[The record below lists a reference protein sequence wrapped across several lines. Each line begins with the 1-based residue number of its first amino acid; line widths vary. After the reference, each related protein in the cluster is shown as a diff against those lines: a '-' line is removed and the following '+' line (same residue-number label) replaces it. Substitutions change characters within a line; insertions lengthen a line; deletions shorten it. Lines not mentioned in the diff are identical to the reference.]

1 MLTESNYEIWPS
13 CIAIS
18 VVLALVFKVS
28 VHHLSICHPSSI
40 DSFQEAKMDV
50 VIAFV
55 LFGTAGAFWMYSKNR
70 SPIIGLFLGGL
81 LNIIGLLIIFFIK
94 SKSDTTP
101 VTVSNSSS
109 VQKPT
114 FSGSRFA
121 QDSGKGFLFNYASNT
136 KGSELP
142 LEFAIVDL
150 ETSGLEPGN
159 ARVIEIA
166 ILLVNSNGEVQ
177 EEYATLINP
186 GNGQVGPTFIHHI
199 TEEAVLSA
207 PSFQDVAGDI
217 LNRFKNRIIVA
228 HHAAFEDKFLAA
240 EFKRA
245 GIKVPPLPALDTLWL
260 SRQVVDLPNYKM
272 QTVLQHYGIEEID
285 LHTALGDVR
294 ALNKIL
300 PTLIN
305 QASTILFPTLHSELP
320 KIEPSGKQKT
330 RVTNLKKGEKGWI
343 NSLLE
348 KLPESGS
355 EITSEIEA
363 DYLDL
368 LTQVLSDGKIIGDE
382 AKALSR
388 LAGEAGL
395 GRNQL
400 ITLHERFVKQ
410 LRAQAEADGNVDPIE
425 LKQIENTIKGLSLE

>member
-1 MLTESNYEIWPS
+1 MDL
-13 CIAIS
+13 
-18 VVLALVFKVS
+18 VLAF
-28 VHHLSICHPSSI
+28 
-40 DSFQEAKMDV
+40 V
-50 VIAFV
+50 V
-55 LFGTAGAFWMYSKNR
+55 FGTAGALWMKRKGR
-70 SPIIGLFLGGL
+70 SPMVGFFLGGI
-81 LNIIGLLIIFFIK
+81 LNIIGLAIIFFMK
-94 SKSDTTP
+94 DQSGATP
-101 VTVSNSSS
+101 VKESSGS
-109 VQKPT
+109 TYQKPT
-114 FSGSRFA
+114 YSGSRFA
-121 QDSGKGFLFNYASNT
+121 QDSGKGSLFHYASNS

-142 LEFAIVDL
+142 MEFAIVDL
-150 ETSGLEPGN
+150 ETSGLEPSN

-166 ILLVNSNGEVQ
+166 ILLANSKGEIQ

-207 PSFQDVAGDI
+207 PTFQEVAGDI
-217 LNRFKNRIIVA
+217 LKKFENRIIVA

-260 SRQVVDLPNYKM
+260 SREVVDLPNYKM
-272 QTVLQHYGIEEID
+272 QTVLQHYGVEEID

-305 QASTILFPTLHSELP
+305 QASAILFPTAHSVMPQVEL
-320 KIEPSGKQKT
+320 SGKQKT

-355 EITSEIEA
+355 SVTSEIES

-368 LTQVLSDGKIIGDE
+368 LTQVLADGKIIGDE
-382 AKALSR
+382 AKALSK
-388 LAGEAGL
+388 LAGEAWL
-395 GRNQL
+395 GRNQVVQ
-400 ITLHERFVKQ
+400 LHESFIQQ
-410 LRAQAEADGNVDPIE
+410 LRKQAEADGNVDAAE
-425 LKQIENTIKGLSLE
+425 LKLIENAIKALNLS

>member
-1 MLTESNYEIWPS
+1 
-13 CIAIS
+13 
-18 VVLALVFKVS
+18 
-28 VHHLSICHPSSI
+28 
-40 DSFQEAKMDV
+40 MDV

-55 LFGTAGAFWMYSKNR
+55 LFGTAGAYWMYSKNR

-81 LNIIGLLIIFFIK
+81 LNLIGLLIIFFIK
-94 SKSDTTP
+94 AKPVVSARLKSNTT
-101 VTVSNSSS
+101 SY
-109 VQKPT
+109 QKPT
-114 FSGSRFA
+114 YFGSRFA
-121 QDSGKGFLFNYASNT
+121 QDSGEGSLFRYASNS

-150 ETSGLEPGN
+150 ETSGLEPN
-159 ARVIEIA
+159 NSRVIEIA
-166 ILLVNSNGEVQ
+166 ILLVNSSGEIE

-207 PSFQDVAGDI
+207 PTFKEVTGDI
-217 LNRFKNRIIVA
+217 LKRFENRIIVA

-245 GIKVPPLPALDTLWL
+245 GIVVPPLPAIDTLLL
-260 SRQVVDLPNYKM
+260 SRQVVELPNYKM

-294 ALNKIL
+294 ALHKIL
-300 PTLIN
+300 PILIN
-305 QASTILFPTLHSELP
+305 QASTILFPTVHSDLP

-343 NSLLE
+343 HSLLE
-348 KLPESGS
+348 KLPENRSD
-355 EITSEIEA
+355 ITSDTEIV
-363 DYLDL
+363 YLEL
-368 LTQVLSDGKIIGDE
+368 LGQVLADGKIIGDE
-382 AKALSR
+382 AKALSK

-400 ITLHERFVKQ
+400 DALHRAFVKQ
-410 LRAQAEADGNVDPIE
+410 LRAQAAADGVVDPTE
-425 LKQIENTIKGLSLE
+425 LKQIENAIKNLSLD

>member
-1 MLTESNYEIWPS
+1 
-13 CIAIS
+13 
-18 VVLALVFKVS
+18 
-28 VHHLSICHPSSI
+28 
-40 DSFQEAKMDV
+40 MDV
-50 VIAFV
+50 LLAFV
-55 LFGTAGAFWMYSKNR
+55 VFGTLGAIWMKRKGR
-70 SPIIGLFLGGL
+70 SPMIGFFLGGI
-81 LNIIGLLIIFFIK
+81 LNIIGMVVIFFIK
-94 SKSDTTP
+94 DKTSSA
-101 VTVSNSSS
+101 VESNTKAPSI
-109 VQKPT
+109 QKPT
-114 FSGSRFA
+114 YSGSRFA
-121 QDSGKGFLFNYASNT
+121 QDSGKGLLFHYASNA

-166 ILLVNSNGEVQ
+166 ILLVNSKGDIQ

-199 TEEAVLSA
+199 TEEAVFTA
-207 PSFQDVAGDI
+207 PTFQEVAGDI
-217 LNRFKNRIIVA
+217 LKRFENRVIVA

-260 SRQVVDLPNYKM
+260 ARQVVDLPNYKM

-294 ALNKIL
+294 ALNKVL

-305 QASTILFPTLHSELP
+305 QGTLILYPTGHSVLP
-320 KIEPSGKQKT
+320 QVAPSGKQKT

-355 EITSEIEA
+355 SVTSEIEL

-368 LTQVLSDGKIIGDE
+368 LSQVLADGKIIGDE
-382 AKALSR
+382 AKALSK

-395 GRNQL
+395 GRNQV
-400 ITLHERFVKQ
+400 IQLHESFIQQ
-410 LRAQAEADGNVDPIE
+410 LRKQAEADGNVDDQE
-425 LKQIENTIKGLSLE
+425 LKQIESAIKSLSL

>member
-1 MLTESNYEIWPS
+1 
-13 CIAIS
+13 
-18 VVLALVFKVS
+18 
-28 VHHLSICHPSSI
+28 
-40 DSFQEAKMDV
+40 MDV
-50 VIAFV
+50 LLAFV
-55 LFGTAGAFWMYSKNR
+55 VFGTLGAIWMKRKGR
-70 SPIIGLFLGGL
+70 SPMIGFFLGGI
-81 LNIIGLLIIFFIK
+81 LNIIGMVVIFFIK
-94 SKSDTTP
+94 DKTSSA
-101 VTVSNSSS
+101 VESNTRAPSF
-109 VQKPT
+109 QKPT
-114 FSGSRFA
+114 YSGSRFA
-121 QDSGKGFLFNYASNT
+121 QDSGKGSLFHYASNA

-166 ILLVNSNGEVQ
+166 ILLVNSKGDIQ

-199 TEEAVLSA
+199 TEEAVLTA
-207 PSFQDVAGDI
+207 PTFQEVAVDI
-217 LNRFKNRIIVA
+217 LKRFENRIIVA

-245 GIKVPPLPALDTLWL
+245 RIKVPPLPALDTLWL
-260 SRQVVDLPNYKM
+260 ARQVVDLPNYKM
-272 QTVLQHYGIEEID
+272 QTVLQHYGVEEID

-294 ALNKIL
+294 ALNKVL

-305 QASTILFPTLHSELP
+305 QGTSILYPTGHSVLP
-320 KIEPSGKQKT
+320 QVAPSGKQKT

-355 EITSEIEA
+355 SVTSEIES

-368 LTQVLSDGKIIGDE
+368 LSQVLADGKIIGDE
-382 AKALSR
+382 AKALSK

-395 GRNQL
+395 GRNQVVQ
-400 ITLHERFVKQ
+400 LHESFIHQ
-410 LRAQAEADGNVDPIE
+410 LRKQAEADGNVDDQE
-425 LKQIENTIKGLSLE
+425 LKQIESAIKSLSL

>member
-1 MLTESNYEIWPS
+1 
-13 CIAIS
+13 
-18 VVLALVFKVS
+18 
-28 VHHLSICHPSSI
+28 
-40 DSFQEAKMDV
+40 MDV
-50 VIAFV
+50 LIAFV
-55 LFGTAGAFWMYSKNR
+55 VFGTLGALWMKRKGR
-70 SPIIGLFLGGL
+70 SPITGFLIGGF
-81 LNIIGLLIIFFIK
+81 LNIIGMIVIFFIK
-94 SKSDTTP
+94 DKSG
-101 VTVSNSSS
+101 VKIKKNSSANS
-109 VQKPT
+109 FQKPT
-114 FSGSRFA
+114 YSGSRFA
-121 QDSGKGFLFNYASNT
+121 QDSGKGSLFHYASNS

-166 ILLVNSNGEVQ
+166 ILLVNSKGEIH

-199 TEEAVLSA
+199 TEEAVLTA
-207 PSFQDVAGDI
+207 PTFQEVAGDI
-217 LNRFKNRIIVA
+217 LKRFENRIIVA

-245 GIKVPPLPALDTLWL
+245 GIKLPPLPALDTLWL
-260 SRQVVDLPNYKM
+260 SRESLDLPNYKM
-272 QTVLQHYGIEEID
+272 QTVLQHFGVEEID

-294 ALNKIL
+294 AMNKIL
-300 PTLIN
+300 PTLLS
-305 QASTILFPTLHSELP
+305 QAASILYPTGHSELP
-320 KIEPSGKQKT
+320 VVALSGKQKT

-355 EITSEIEA
+355 SVNSEIES

-368 LTQVLSDGKIIGDE
+368 LSQVLADGKIIGDE
-382 AKALSR
+382 AKALSK

-395 GRNQL
+395 GRNQV
-400 ITLHERFVKQ
+400 IQLHESFIQQ
-410 LRAQAEADGNVDPIE
+410 LRKQAEADGNVDAQE
-425 LKQIENTIKGLSLE
+425 LKQIENAIKSLSL

>member
-1 MLTESNYEIWPS
+1 
-13 CIAIS
+13 
-18 VVLALVFKVS
+18 
-28 VHHLSICHPSSI
+28 
-40 DSFQEAKMDV
+40 MDV
-50 VIAFV
+50 LLAFV
-55 LFGTAGAFWMYSKNR
+55 VFGTLGALWMKRKGR
-70 SPIIGLFLGGL
+70 SPITGFLIGGF
-81 LNIIGLLIIFFIK
+81 LNIIGMIVIFFIK
-94 SKSDTTP
+94 DKSG
-101 VTVSNSSS
+101 VKIKKNSSANS
-109 VQKPT
+109 FQKPT
-114 FSGSRFA
+114 YSGSRFA
-121 QDSGKGFLFNYASNT
+121 QDSGKGSLFHYASNS

-166 ILLVNSNGEVQ
+166 ILLVNSKGEIH

-199 TEEAVLSA
+199 TEEAVLTA
-207 PSFQDVAGDI
+207 PTFQEVAGDI
-217 LNRFKNRIIVA
+217 LKRFENRIIVA

-245 GIKVPPLPALDTLWL
+245 GIKLPPLPALDTLWL
-260 SRQVVDLPNYKM
+260 SRESLDLPNYKM
-272 QTVLQHYGIEEID
+272 QTVLQHFGVEEID

-294 ALNKIL
+294 AMNKIL
-300 PTLIN
+300 PTLLS
-305 QASTILFPTLHSELP
+305 QAASILYPTGHSELP
-320 KIEPSGKQKT
+320 VVALSGKQKT

-355 EITSEIEA
+355 SVNSEIES

-368 LTQVLSDGKIIGDE
+368 LSQVLADGKIIGDE
-382 AKALSR
+382 AKALSK

-395 GRNQL
+395 GRNQV
-400 ITLHERFVKQ
+400 IQLHESFIQQ
-410 LRAQAEADGNVDPIE
+410 LRKQAEADGNVDAQE
-425 LKQIENTIKGLSLE
+425 LKQIENAIKSLSL

>member
-1 MLTESNYEIWPS
+1 MD
-13 CIAIS
+13 
-18 VVLALVFKVS
+18 VVLAFVVFG
-28 VHHLSICHPSSI
+28 
-40 DSFQEAKMDV
+40 A
-50 VIAFV
+50 
-55 LFGTAGAFWMYSKNR
+55 AGALWMKRKGR
-70 SPIIGLFLGGL
+70 SPMVGLFLGGL
-81 LNIIGLLIIFFIK
+81 LNIIGLAIIFFMK
-94 SKSDTTP
+94 DQSGDKP
-101 VTVSNSSS
+101 VKESGSSTY
-109 VQKPT
+109 QKPT
-114 FSGSRFA
+114 YSGSRFA
-121 QDSGKGFLFNYASNT
+121 QDSGKGSLFHYASNS

-142 LEFAIVDL
+142 MEFAIVDL
-150 ETSGLEPGN
+150 ETSGLEPSN

-166 ILLVNSNGEVQ
+166 ILLVNSKGEIQ

-207 PSFQDVAGDI
+207 PTFKEVAGDI
-217 LNRFKNRIIVA
+217 LKKFENRIIVA

-245 GIKVPPLPALDTLWL
+245 GIKVPPLPALDTLLL
-260 SRQVVDLPNYKM
+260 SREVVDLPNYKM
-272 QTVLQHYGIEEID
+272 QTVLQHYGVEEID

-305 QASTILFPTLHSELP
+305 QASPILFPTAHSALP
-320 KIEPSGKQKT
+320 QVEPSGKQKT

-355 EITSEIEA
+355 SVTSEIES

-368 LTQVLSDGKIIGDE
+368 LSQVLADGKIIGDE
-382 AKALSR
+382 AKALSK

-395 GRNQL
+395 GRNQVVQ
-400 ITLHERFVKQ
+400 LHESFIQQ
-410 LRAQAEADGNVDPIE
+410 LRKQAEADGNVDAQE
-425 LKQIENTIKGLSLE
+425 LKQIENAIKSLSL

>member
-1 MLTESNYEIWPS
+1 
-13 CIAIS
+13 
-18 VVLALVFKVS
+18 
-28 VHHLSICHPSSI
+28 
-40 DSFQEAKMDV
+40 MDV
-50 VIAFV
+50 LLAFV
-55 LFGTAGAFWMYSKNR
+55 VFGTLGAIWMKRKGR
-70 SPIIGLFLGGL
+70 SPMIGFFLGGI
-81 LNIIGLLIIFFIK
+81 LNIIGMVVIFFIK
-94 SKSDTTP
+94 DKTSSA
-101 VTVSNSSS
+101 VESNTKAPSI
-109 VQKPT
+109 QKPT
-114 FSGSRFA
+114 YSGSRFA
-121 QDSGKGFLFNYASNT
+121 QDSGKGSLFHYASNE

-166 ILLVNSNGEVQ
+166 ILLVNSKGDIQ

-199 TEEAVLSA
+199 TEEAVLTA
-207 PSFQDVAGDI
+207 PTFQEVAGDI
-217 LNRFKNRIIVA
+217 LKRFENRIIVA

-240 EFKRA
+240 EFERA

-260 SRQVVDLPNYKM
+260 ARQVVDLPNYKM
-272 QTVLQHYGIEEID
+272 QTVLQHYGVEETD

-294 ALNKIL
+294 ALNKVL

-305 QASTILFPTLHSELP
+305 QATSILYPTGHSVLP
-320 KIEPSGKQKT
+320 QVAPSGKQKT

-355 EITSEIEA
+355 SVTSEIES

-368 LTQVLSDGKIIGDE
+368 LSQVLADGKIVGDE
-382 AKALSR
+382 AKALSK

-395 GRNQL
+395 GRNQVVQ
-400 ITLHERFVKQ
+400 LHESFIQQ
-410 LRAQAEADGNVDPIE
+410 LRKQAEADGNVDAQE
-425 LKQIENTIKGLSLE
+425 LKQIENAIKSLSL